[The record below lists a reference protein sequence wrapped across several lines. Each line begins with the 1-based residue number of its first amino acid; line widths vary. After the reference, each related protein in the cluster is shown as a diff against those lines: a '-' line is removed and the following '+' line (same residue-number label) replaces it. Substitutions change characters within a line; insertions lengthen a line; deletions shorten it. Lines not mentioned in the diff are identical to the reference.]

1 MSYSGYHKH
10 GAYLVAHSV
19 MPGFST
25 DDQML
30 LAALVGNHRRK
41 LALEAFEELRSVSP
55 DQALKLC
62 VLLRLAVLVNRG
74 RSPRPLP
81 RFNVVAA
88 KNKLTV
94 GFPEGWLEEHP
105 LARADLA
112 EETSLLKKVDFQLSV
127 S

>member
-1 MSYSGYHKH
+1 M
-10 GAYLVAHSV
+10 

-30 LAALVGNHRRK
+30 LAALVSNHRRK
-41 LALEAFEELRSVSP
+41 LAPEAFEELRSVAP

-62 VLLRLAVLVNRG
+62 VLLRLAVRVNPG

-81 RFNVVAA
+81 LFKVVAD

-94 GFPEGWLEEHP
+94 DFPEEWLEEHP
-105 LARADLA
+105 LARADLT
-112 EETSLLKKVDFQLSV
+112 EETSLLKKVDFQLFV